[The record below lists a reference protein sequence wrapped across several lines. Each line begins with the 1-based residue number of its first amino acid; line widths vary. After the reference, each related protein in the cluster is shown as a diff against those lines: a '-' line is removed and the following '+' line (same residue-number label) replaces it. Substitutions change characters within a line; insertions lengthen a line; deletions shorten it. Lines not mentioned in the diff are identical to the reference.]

1 MKSKPAPLNTRRGV
15 LRLELAK
22 PVVPVPSNATD
33 NPLPSRPFL
42 VQTLVLR
49 SKKHAL

>member
-22 PVVPVPSNATD
+22 PVPLAPSNATD
-33 NPLPSRPFL
+33 QPMPSRPFL

-49 SKKHAL
+49 SKKHGL